1 MERSWKPAE
10 GKLFFTPSHSSSSS
24 FYTHGCMCAC
34 PTPYISA
41 DDILL
46 LDKVDDAS
54 APQICKG
61 EGGCPY
67 RKQENS
73 SGIKQ

>member
-1 MERSWKPAE
+1 
-10 GKLFFTPSHSSSSS
+10 
-24 FYTHGCMCAC
+24 MCAC

-54 APQICKG
+54 AQQICKG
-61 EGGCPY
+61 EGGSPS